1 LTPTPANL
9 ALRDT
14 IVRTAVVAAVAVGVA
29 ALVGWGLGVRVL
41 ESVVPGWATM
51 KASTAAAIVS
61 AGASL
66 WLLQSAPLRTPGF
79 LVGRVLAGLV
89 GACGALFLAQDL
101 VPLDLGPDLARAPDT
116 PLAAAWRM
124 SPATAF
130 SLVSIAAALLAL
142 RSPLARLA
150 ALTPWLVSPA
160 LLVAVLAVAGYAC
173 DAGALYAIAP
183 YSTMAVNTAGAL
195 LILAIGVLAADSQ
208 HGLAAVAFGDT
219 AGGRTA
225 RRLLVILPAAI
236 LVVGWACLAGHS
248 AGWYD
253 ARFSMALMIVFSMAL
268 AVAAVGT
275 TATSLARVDLAR
287 RSALAELMRL
297 NAELEG
303 RVAERAREL
312 GEVSESLMS
321 ANRTLQHLSFHDALT
336 DLANRRNFDAY
347 LASQMGVARREGRS
361 LAMVMCDV
369 DTFKAFNDAYGHPAG
384 DDCLRRVAAA
394 LRSCCR
400 RPGDMAVRY
409 GGEEFALVLPETD
422 LAGAVLIAEAAL
434 EAVASLKIQHP
445 GSAAATPWVSI
456 CCGVAVMDRPDM
468 TVEALITAAD
478 ENLFRA
484 KNAGRNCVVATP
496 G

>member
-29 ALVGWGLGVRVL
+29 ALFGWWLGIPVL
-41 ESVVPGWATM
+41 QSVVPGWATM
-51 KASTAAAIVS
+51 KATTAAAVAS

-66 WLLQSAPLRTPGF
+66 WLLQASAPRTPAF
-79 LVGRVLAGLV
+79 FAGRVLAGLV
-89 GACGALFLAQDL
+89 GVCGGFSLANA
-101 VPLDLGPDLARAPDT
+101 VFPLDLGIDPAPEPDT
-116 PLAAAWRM
+116 PLASAWRL
-124 SPATAF
+124 SPATA
-130 SLVSIAAALLAL
+130 LGLASIGGALLTL
-142 RSPLARLA
+142 RSPVPRLA
-150 ALTPWLVSPA
+150 SLTPWLVSPA

-173 DAGALYAIAP
+173 DASALHTIAP
-183 YSTMAVNTAGAL
+183 YSTMAVNTAWVL
-195 LILAIGVLAADSQ
+195 LILSIGVLAADSQ

-225 RRLLVILPAAI
+225 RRLLLSLPAAI

-275 TATSLARVDLAR
+275 TATSLERVDMAR

-297 NAELEG
+297 NADLEG
-303 RVAERAREL
+303 RVAKRAREL
-312 GEVSESLMS
+312 GEVSESLIS

-336 DLANRRNFDAY
+336 DLANRRYFDAY
-347 LASQMGVARREGRS
+347 LASQMGVARREGRT

-369 DTFKAFNDAYGHPAG
+369 DAFKAFNDAYGHPAG
-384 DDCLRRVAAA
+384 DECLRRVAAA

-422 LAGAVLIAEAAL
+422 LEGAVLIAEAAL
-434 EAVASLKIQHP
+434 EAVANLRILHS

-468 TVEALITAAD
+468 TIEALIAAAD

-484 KNAGRNCVVATP
+484 KSAGRNRVVSTP